1 MYAKGVL
8 VPLVRAPRAGARA
21 RGDQAMPHASKAVGL
36 IARAWIGRQHSH
48 SQAREGERV
57 AARADARAVGEHLPE
72 VAERRCRRGQRWVKA
87 GRVLGKLNWQPQ
99 FTAQLQLS

>member
-21 RGDQAMPHASKAVGL
+21 RDD
-36 IARAWIGRQHSH
+36 H